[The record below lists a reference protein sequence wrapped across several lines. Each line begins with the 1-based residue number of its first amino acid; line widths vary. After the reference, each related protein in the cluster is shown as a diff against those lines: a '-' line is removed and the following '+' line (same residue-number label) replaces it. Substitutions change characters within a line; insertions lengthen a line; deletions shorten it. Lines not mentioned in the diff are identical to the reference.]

1 MPSIKYIQSPGRDI
15 YNYSRENEGRRVHLP
30 DNLLENEVYECHNKA
45 EDYPPWISEIHGLGQ
60 ALLSKTKGE
69 RIFWWIIL
77 FICGSACVAMTAMV
91 VIEYVDG
98 PTATS
103 TIIKLVESQE
113 FPAITIC
120 PKVPDVIKFNEIYN
134 DMKEYF
140 PNMTEDGSRDLLQY
154 FLAGNGL
161 ENMNDLSSFN
171 ISYLKK
177 LNDMYNVWSRGYDV
191 EEFFDLIQG
200 RYGINCEDLFY
211 DCELSGNKI
220 NCCGQV
226 FQQQVVMRRGLCY
239 QTIKGLNQTEADDV
253 GKLAIHMKAPASSS
267 STIYAYQPQLIIYV
281 SDNFD
286 YAMDFPRYY
295 IYPNEWNRMYL
306 TSRRIELL
314 EHSGDCTYRIEGTD
328 SACFIKQWLTNTII
342 NVYNCTLTYLN
353 GIPGTENYPI
363 CNLSS
368 IVNNYYNTIQL
379 VKAGSIN
386 SSLCIPGCNRWEY
399 HPTLQ
404 QTPVLEN
411 FTDYVFNLEVS
422 FYNLQYERVREIYT
436 TSIPGFMSQI
446 GGQFGFFLGL
456 SIITMFQ
463 IIIFILEN
471 IIKFIL
477 DSRLIKNIK
486 LFMRKIIKKE
496 DSPNPAMSS

>member
-1 MPSIKYIQSPGRDI
+1 
-15 YNYSRENEGRRVHLP
+15 
-30 DNLLENEVYECHNKA
+30 
-45 EDYPPWISEIHGLGQ
+45 
-60 ALLSKTKGE
+60 
-69 RIFWWIIL
+69 
-77 FICGSACVAMTAMV
+77 MTAMV

-314 EHSGDCTYRIEGTD
+314 EHSGDCTYRVSSNI
-328 SACFIKQWLTNTII
+328 
-342 NVYNCTLTYLN
+342 LN
-353 GIPGTENYPI
+353 E
-363 CNLSS
+363 
-368 IVNNYYNTIQL
+368 
-379 VKAGSIN
+379 
-386 SSLCIPGCNRWEY
+386 
-399 HPTLQ
+399 
-404 QTPVLEN
+404 
-411 FTDYVFNLEVS
+411 
-422 FYNLQYERVREIYT
+422 
-436 TSIPGFMSQI
+436 
-446 GGQFGFFLGL
+446 
-456 SIITMFQ
+456 
-463 IIIFILEN
+463 
-471 IIKFIL
+471 
-477 DSRLIKNIK
+477 
-486 LFMRKIIKKE
+486 
-496 DSPNPAMSS
+496 